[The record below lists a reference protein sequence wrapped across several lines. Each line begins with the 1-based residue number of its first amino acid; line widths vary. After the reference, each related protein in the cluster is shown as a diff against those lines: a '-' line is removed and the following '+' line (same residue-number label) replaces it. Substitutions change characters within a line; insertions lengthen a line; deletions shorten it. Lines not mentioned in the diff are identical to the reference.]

1 MSLIY
6 LPLQIHAV
14 ACLLNKS
21 RDSNDTLQ
29 QQIMLNRPMSAAPRG
44 LLDAGALP
52 HTVTTRD
59 QKRNNVQTRLL
70 VLLQETGVT
79 LLMQDLLLDLLL
91 DLLQELLLLLNLP
104 IASRTLHMTIL
115 TMMLTLMLSNS
126 LHRGLATVSKMVLTT
141 FSVMQ
146 KDTAMKKRN
155 KKRNKKK
162 NKKKNKKM
170 KKMRMMRMNRSLM
183 MMTMMIFPK
192 SMNKTKPLS

>member
-104 IASRTLHMTIL
+104 IASQTLHMTIP

-146 KDTAMKKRN
+146 KDTAMKK
-155 KKRNKKK
+155 KKK
-162 NKKKNKKM
+162 K
-170 KKMRMMRMNRSLM
+170 KKMRMRMRMTRMKRMNRRLM
-183 MMTMMIFPK
+183 MMMMMMMIFPK

>member
-104 IASRTLHMTIL
+104 IASRTLHMTIP
-115 TMMLTLMLSNS
+115 TMILTLMLSNS

-146 KDTAMKKRN
+146 KDTAMKK
-155 KKRNKKK
+155 KKK
-162 NKKKNKKM
+162 K
-170 KKMRMMRMNRSLM
+170 KKMRIRMRMTRMKRMNRRLM
-183 MMTMMIFPK
+183 MMMMMMMIFPK

>member
-1 MSLIY
+1 M
-6 LPLQIHAV
+6 HAV

-21 RDSNDTLQ
+21 RDNNDTLQ
-29 QQIMLNRPMSAAPRG
+29 QQIMLNCPMSAAPRG

-52 HTVTTRD
+52 HTAVTTRD
-59 QKRNNVQTRLL
+59 QKRNTVQTRLL

-104 IASRTLHMTIL
+104 IASRTLHMTIP
-115 TMMLTLMLSNS
+115 TMILTLMLSNS

-141 FSVMQ
+141 FSVIQ
-146 KDTAMKKRN
+146 KDTAT
-155 KKRNKKK
+155 KKK
-162 NKKKNKKM
+162 NMEKKKKKM
-170 KKMRMMRMNRSLM
+170 MRMRMNRMKRMNRRLM
-183 MMTMMIFPK
+183 MMMMMMIFPK

>member
-146 KDTAMKKRN
+146 KDTAMKK
-155 KKRNKKK
+155 KKK
-162 NKKKNKKM
+162 K
-170 KKMRMMRMNRSLM
+170 KKMRMRMRMTRMKRMNRRLM
-183 MMTMMIFPK
+183 MMMMMMMIFPK

>member
-104 IASRTLHMTIL
+104 IASRTLHMTIP
-115 TMMLTLMLSNS
+115 TMILTLMLSNS

-146 KDTAMKKRN
+146 KDTAMKK
-155 KKRNKKK
+155 KKK
-162 NKKKNKKM
+162 K
-170 KKMRMMRMNRSLM
+170 KKMRMRMRMTRMKRMNRRLM
-183 MMTMMIFPK
+183 MMMMMMMIFPK